1 MSYRNSED
9 WVHVDHYND
18 DVSRLEKKVKE
29 LEEVVFEQDEEK
41 VRLLAELMLLREQLS
56 GQGLHFL
63 NELIYTHHTSDI
75 KAAENLLME
84 IEQ

>member
-1 MSYRNSED
+1 
-9 WVHVDHYND
+9 
-18 DVSRLEKKVKE
+18 
-29 LEEVVFEQDEEK
+29 

-63 NELIYTHHTSDI
+63 NELIYTHHASDI